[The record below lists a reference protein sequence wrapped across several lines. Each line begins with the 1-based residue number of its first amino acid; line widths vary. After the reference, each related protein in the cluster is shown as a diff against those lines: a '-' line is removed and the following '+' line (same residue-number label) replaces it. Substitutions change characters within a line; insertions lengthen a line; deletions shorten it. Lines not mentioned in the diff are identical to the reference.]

1 MDKLG
6 DEYLLPYLP
15 ALLMESL
22 SSPAGMRLRIEGSLL
37 FADLSGFTSMSEK
50 LSALGRRGAE
60 KLTEIINRCF
70 NPLLDI
76 VLNRDGDIIKFGG
89 DAFLV
94 LFQGP
99 DGTVRAFSCA
109 VELFDW
115 ISDNGRM
122 ITPAGE
128 FNLGIHAG
136 ISEGQIFNLVIG
148 DSRKDLLFCGDT
160 VEKAY
165 SAAEL
170 ADLGQIAVTSAA
182 AGKLPH
188 VNFQIDNGDYLLY
201 QYSIGQHPI
210 YDSGERGKKAGASL
224 PDSGLERFVGSGLK
238 EQLYYNQGHIEGE
251 HRIITSL
258 FIGISSLRKNLES
271 DLEKAAR
278 SIQDYF
284 ITLNDIITD
293 NGGYLARIDSG
304 ADSEKILAFFG
315 APRCHGN
322 DAQNCLRAII
332 EIESALKELNVNFDI
347 PVNHRY
353 GVNSGLC
360 FVGDVG
366 GEARREYT
374 AMGDAVNLAARLMS
388 RAEYGTALIGENTE
402 KSCRFEYD
410 LRDRGKI
417 RVKGRKK
424 PERAFLL
431 CGEKA
436 ARQMNGQMIGRDR
449 EMSRVESFIDRIKN
463 TDSARL
469 MISGEPGAGKSLLCE
484 KLKSSAVEKGLSC
497 FEGDCFKLSEKTAY
511 GPIRSIISS
520 LLGLGNRSSQKE
532 KRLAL
537 QNALRE
543 LHELEWEPLLAPL
556 LDYFPPVPP
565 HLKSLPE
572 EMKKSKIEGIICRI
586 IRETGD
592 NRRSI
597 IIIEDIQWI
606 DAASF
611 EIVKLLAEFPD
622 TPGLLFVGRPGEIT
636 DELSGLIGMERIE
649 LGALTVEDSE
659 KLFLSVLGDKNPGAE
674 LIKNVIEKSGGNP
687 FYLEEMAKAYIELGE
702 QRFYDTDNIPIGIES
717 VITARID
724 NLGEMVKKTV
734 RSASVIG
741 RIFGYQVLKEIF
753 PDRARVGRLRDY
765 LDELAR
771 LDLTP
776 VERVQPVL
784 EYIFKHILTQEVAY
798 NSLSFSA
805 RKSLHIKA
813 AEYFAS
819 RKRLAKRNPE
829 TVAGHYLL
837 AEEDLKALP
846 YLILSGGKAASEFAN
861 KEAFEYFGK
870 ALEIATKA
878 DDKQYIIESVRK
890 RGILARN
897 TALFNQAENDFIRLG
912 ELAGADNKLKAD
924 SERELS
930 FIYRMT
936 GEYDKAS
943 ESLGRLEKLL
953 PDDVPTR
960 VFCLNGHAEIA
971 RRGGKLQECR
981 GLLLEALELME
992 NYNIDRGLA
1001 ATVNNNLGI
1010 CHWSLGRLKDAE
1022 NYYKTALKLYR
1033 NLKDLGGQSKIINN
1047 LGIISEEQG
1056 KLHSAAASYEKAEK
1070 IFKRIGASR
1079 SEGYACAN
1087 LGTNFL
1093 SRGYLPKAAA
1103 KLFRAKEI
1111 FDNIGDRHSSA
1122 YTLGDIGYIRFRE
1135 GDIEKAKELIDEAI
1149 KKGTELKD
1157 NELML
1162 ESSIRMRRLEIYCGT
1177 PAIDEIEK
1185 LISLAREVGSSE
1197 LEIKAMLARLFAL
1210 LTSGNNIALWE
1221 NIARIENLDDYDN
1234 YPELRL
1240 ELSVIKMIAELR
1252 NGSAREALKILNK
1265 SLSECFSRDLALVIA
1280 DLRAAAIAC
1289 NLTSG
1294 IPPKTAVRIEQ
1305 FISRPAPEMDKDAA
1319 EKYRAFQKRLEI
1331 FYKMAVASPK
1341 KHQAESFKE
1350 LKFQYNLTDR
1360 RKLSQ

>member
-1 MDKLG
+1 MEKPVA
-6 DEYLLPYLP
+6 EYLLPYLP
-15 ALLMESL
+15 ALLIESL
-22 SSPAGMRLRIEGSLL
+22 SSPAGKGSRIEGSLL

-60 KLTEIINRCF
+60 KLTEIINRSF

-76 VLNRDGDIIKFGG
+76 VLDRDGDVIKFGG

-94 LFQGP
+94 LFQGS
-99 DGTVRAFSCA
+99 DSTVRAFSCA

-115 ISDNGRM
+115 ISNNGS
-122 ITPAGE
+122 IKTPAGE

-136 ISEGQIFNLVIG
+136 ISEGQIFNMVIG
-148 DSRKDLLFCGDT
+148 DSRKDFLFCGDT

-165 SAAEL
+165 SAAET
-170 ADLGQIAVTSAA
+170 ADLGQIAVTSPAA
-182 AGKLPH
+182 VKLPH
-188 VNFQIDNGDYLLY
+188 VNFQKDNGDYLVY
-201 QYSIGQHPI
+201 QHSTGQGPK
-210 YDSGERGKKAGASL
+210 YAAGESGKKADTSL
-224 PDSGLERFVGSGLK
+224 PDSSLEQFVDGRLR
-238 EQLYYNQGHIEGE
+238 EQLYYNKGYIEGE

-258 FIGISSLRKNLES
+258 FIGVSSLRKNLES
-271 DLEKAAR
+271 DPEDAVR
-278 SIQDYF
+278 PIQDYF
-284 ITLNDIITD
+284 ITLNDIITA

-315 APRCHGN
+315 APQCHGN

-332 EIESALKELNVNFDI
+332 AIESALKELNANFDI
-347 PVNHRY
+347 PVKHRY
-353 GVNSGLC
+353 GANSGLC

-366 GEARREYT
+366 GETRREYT
-374 AMGDAVNLAARLMS
+374 AMGDAINLAARLMS
-388 RAEYGTALIGENTE
+388 RAEYGGALIGENTE
-402 KSCRFEYD
+402 KSCRLEYD
-410 LRDRGKI
+410 LRDRGKT
-417 RVKGRKK
+417 RVKGKKK
-424 PERAFLL
+424 PVRAYLL

-436 ARQMNGQMIGRDR
+436 ELRTNARMIGRDR
-449 EMSRVESFIDRIKN
+449 EMSRMESFIDRIKN
-463 TDSARL
+463 MDSARL
-469 MISGEPGAGKSLLCE
+469 MISGEPGAGKSLLCA
-484 KLKSSAVEKGLSC
+484 KLKSSATEKGLSC

-511 GPIRSIISS
+511 GPIRLIISS
-520 LLGLGNRSSQKE
+520 LLGLGNKSSQKE
-532 KRLAL
+532 KRSAL
-537 QNALRE
+537 QQALRE
-543 LHELEWEPLLAPL
+543 LHEPEWEPLVAPL

-572 EMKKSKIEGIICRI
+572 EMKKNKIESVICGI
-586 IRETGD
+586 IREAGD
-592 NRRSI
+592 RRRSI

-611 EIVKLLAEFPD
+611 EIVKLLAGSPD
-622 TPGLLFVGRPGEIT
+622 APGLLFVGRPGDIT
-636 DELSGLIGMERIE
+636 GELSGLTGMERIE
-649 LGALTVEDSE
+649 LGALTSEDSE
-659 KLFLSVLGDKNPGAE
+659 RLFLSVLGGKIPGAE

-702 QRFYDTDNIPIGIES
+702 ERFYDTDNIPTGIES

-734 RSASVIG
+734 RTASVIG
-741 RIFGYQVLKEIF
+741 RVFGYQVLKEIF
-753 PDRARVGRLRDY
+753 PDRVRIGRLRDY

-819 RKRLAKRNPE
+819 RKRLVKRNPE

-837 AEEDLKALP
+837 AEENLKALP
-846 YLILSGGKAASEFAN
+846 YLIQSGSKAASEFAN

-870 ALEIATKA
+870 ALEIAIKA
-878 DDKQYIIESVRK
+878 DDKKYIIESVRK

-897 TALFNQAENDFIRLG
+897 TAQFTQAEDDFIRLG
-912 ELAGADNKLKAD
+912 ELAGADNKLKAE

-943 ESLGRLEKLL
+943 ESLSRLEKLL
-953 PDDVPTR
+953 SDDVPTR

-981 GLLLEALELME
+981 ELLLEALGLIES
-992 NYNIDRGLA
+992 NGIDPGQS
-1001 ATVNNNLGI
+1001 ATVHNNLGI

-1022 NYYKTALKLYR
+1022 NYYKTALGLYR

-1047 LGIISEEQG
+1047 LGIINEEQG
-1056 KLHSAAASYEKAEK
+1056 KLHSAASSYEKAEK
-1070 IFKRIGASR
+1070 IFKRIGATR
-1079 SEGYACAN
+1079 SEAYACAN

-1093 SRGYLPKAAA
+1093 SRGYLSKAAA

-1135 GDIEKAKELIDEAI
+1135 GDTEKAGELIEEAI
-1149 KKGTELKD
+1149 KKGSELKD
-1157 NELML
+1157 NELLL
-1162 ESSIRMRRLEIYCGT
+1162 ESSIRIRRLGIYRGK

-1185 LISLAREVGSSE
+1185 LISLSREVGSSE
-1197 LEIKAMLARLFAL
+1197 LEMKAMLAKLFAL
-1210 LTSGNNIALWE
+1210 LISGNETALWDYMACVE
-1221 NIARIENLDDYDN
+1221 KLDDYN
-1234 YPELRL
+1234 SYPELRL
-1240 ELSVIKMIAELR
+1240 ELSVIKMIAERR
-1252 NGSAREALKILNK
+1252 NGNTREALKILK
-1265 SLSECFSRDLALVIA
+1265 RSLAECFSRDLGLIIA
-1280 DLRAAAIAC
+1280 DLRAAAVAGYLI
-1289 NLTSG
+1289 SD
-1294 IPPKTAVRIEQ
+1294 IPSKTVSRIEQ
-1305 FISRPAPEMDKDAA
+1305 YISRPIPEMDSDAA
-1319 EKYRAFQKRLEI
+1319 EKYRAFQKRLEE
-1331 FYKMAVASPK
+1331 FYKMAVTSPK
-1341 KHQAESFKE
+1341 MDRAESVQGTKIPV
-1350 LKFQYNLTDR
+1350 
-1360 RKLSQ
+1360 